1 METLEQFKQKFFDL
15 PSRVFG
21 ETYVEPIL
29 RKVLNHSSH
38 EGSEYDA
45 VQDGKR
51 IEYKAV
57 RVVFTAKKEKKS
69 LMYDRVLSNS
79 HMSERIGTLGDI
91 ENGKIV
97 ANCQNIKLDEF
108 DVLVYVLVDNDGFH
122 IFRAEPKMFIDG
134 DFPNWC
140 PNHGSKEKGKNG
152 QFPINAENVSWH
164 KDNCYKQSL
173 SWDKVL
179 ELSQSI
185 EF

>member
-57 RVVFTAKKEKKS
+57 RVVFTAKKLKKS

-79 HMSERIGTLGDI
+79 HMSERIGTLRDI
-91 ENGKIV
+91 ADGKIV

-122 IFRAEPKMFIDG
+122 IFRAKTEMFIDG
-134 DFPNWC
+134 VFPNWC

-152 QFPINAENVSWH
+152 QFPIKGDNIDWH
-164 KDNCYKQSL
+164 IKNCYPQTLCWDDVLKL
-173 SWDKVL
+173 SK
-179 ELSQSI
+179 EI
-185 EF
+185 KF